1 MYYFIFNR
9 IIFPI
14 ILYLLVT
21 QDIWLKEVELLLVVK
36 LHKLVNVDDK
46 LMISSIIM
54 VKHMILKVGIKYIKL
69 AIKRIRLIMVV
80 H

>member
-1 MYYFIFNR
+1 M
-9 IIFPI
+9 
-14 ILYLLVT
+14 
-21 QDIWLKEVELLLVVK
+21 VK

-54 VKHMILKVGIKYIKL
+54 VKHMILKVGIKHIKL